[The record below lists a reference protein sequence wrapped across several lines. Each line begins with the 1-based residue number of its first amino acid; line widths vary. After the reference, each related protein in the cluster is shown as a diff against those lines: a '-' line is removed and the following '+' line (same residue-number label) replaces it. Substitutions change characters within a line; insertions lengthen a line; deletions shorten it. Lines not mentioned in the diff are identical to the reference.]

1 MNTLKI
7 TLLLLWLFAS
17 VGSQAQ
23 RARTQ
28 PARATA
34 PRDTSRLAPRLVL
47 LARNYGDS
55 VVLRWSPNRAGHFLA
70 GSQTG
75 YWVQR
80 IELSPRNPKGRA
92 MLLNPSP
99 LKPWPL
105 EEARRR
111 LKTTDKFPAMALQML
126 YGTGYTKSFTPDAAS
141 IIGLGEEQDAR
152 FGVALLAADFSPKAA
167 DALGL
172 RWVDR
177 QPRQADALY
186 LYRVYSANPKPAASD
201 LRDTASV
208 VIDPPDRVKPPPPL
222 VEAVENGDGVVTLVW
237 NRRNTQGAFSGF
249 YVERST
255 DGRTFRRLTDAP
267 YIQSKPDA
275 ATQKR
280 DTVRFR
286 AGRTGQSL
294 ITYTDSVR
302 VNYQRFQYRIIGVDA
317 FGDLSP
323 ASEVV
328 TGMARDLTPPAPP
341 RNLRT
346 QVIDNRQVR
355 VLWDKGVLPSSD
367 AAGYVVGRSH
377 DVNGPFE
384 PVTGAALP
392 VSLLEFIDKTP
403 KPYSNFY
410 TVGAVDTAGN
420 VAFAPAV
427 VAIIADVLPPK
438 APAGLTAET
447 DSNGVVRLAWPLA
460 KDDDIVAYKV
470 YRSYERDNDFYRQLT
485 PVGMANRTYSDT
497 LPAPILNDV
506 VYYKIEAIDRTGNH
520 STLSQAL
527 AVKVP
532 DHLPPVAPVV
542 RAVVVDAKGVTF
554 DILPSSSPD
563 AIEHRLYRREGDGAW
578 TWLRRITGRA
588 TIALSL
594 RDTTGRPGTT
604 YRYALTAV
612 DDAKLESPK
621 SFAVPVR
628 FGLGEALPVR
638 KLQATYDPNRRAV
651 TLRWEFANVT
661 EPYHFVVY
669 RALNGEGL
677 TMFRAVDSTKRDFQD
692 IAIPTTGPYQ
702 YAIRVYYHNR
712 GSSLLSQVV
721 RASK

>member
-1 MNTLKI
+1 MKFLTINS
-7 TLLLLWLFAS
+7 LLLLLLLLSFVTSA
-17 VGSQAQ
+17 QAQ
-23 RARTQ
+23 RNKPTS
-28 PARATA
+28 
-34 PRDTSRLAPRLVL
+34 RDTSRLAPRLVL

-55 VVLRWSPNRAGHFLA
+55 VVLRWSPNRSGHFLA

-80 IELSPRNPKGRA
+80 IELSPKTPKGKA
-92 MLLNPSP
+92 TLLTPSP
-99 LKPWPL
+99 LIPWPL

-111 LKTTDKFPAMALQML
+111 LKTTDKFPAMGLQML
-126 YGTGYTKSFTPDAAS
+126 YGTGYTKSFTPNAAS
-141 IIGLGEEQDAR
+141 IIDLSDEQDAR
-152 FGVALLAADFSPKAA
+152 FGVALLAAEFSPIAA

-186 LYRVYSANPKPAASD
+186 LYRVYPANPKPNASD

-208 VIDPPDRVKPPPPL
+208 VINPADRFKPVPPL
-222 VEAVENGDGVVTLVW
+222 IEAVQNGDGVVTLVW

-255 DGRTFRRLTDAP
+255 DGRTFRRLTDEP

-280 DTVRFR
+280 DTVHFR
-286 AGRTGQSL
+286 AGRSGQSL
-294 ITYTDSVR
+294 ITYTDSVW
-302 VNYQRFQYRIIGVDA
+302 VNYQKFQYRIIGIDA

-323 ASEVV
+323 ASEIV

-355 VLWDKGVLPSSD
+355 VLWDRGVLPSAD
-367 AAGYVVGRSH
+367 ASGYVVGRSR
-377 DVNGPFE
+377 DVGGPFE
-384 PVTGAALP
+384 PVTGASLP
-392 VSLLEFIDKTP
+392 VGLVEFTDKTP
-403 KPYSNFY
+403 RPYSNFY

-438 APAGLTAET
+438 APAELTAGT
-447 DSNGVVRLAWPLA
+447 DTNGVVRLAWPLA
-460 KDDDIVAYKV
+460 KDDDIVAYNV
-470 YRSYERDNDFYRQLT
+470 YRSYERDNEFYRQLT
-485 PVGMANRTYSDT
+485 PIGMAGRTYRDT

-520 STLSQAL
+520 SALSQAL
-527 AVKVP
+527 EVNVP

-554 DILPSSSPD
+554 DIVPSSSPD
-563 AIEHRLYRREGDGAW
+563 AVEHRLYRREGDGTW

-588 TIALSL
+588 TTALSL
-594 RDTTGRPGTT
+594 RDTTGRPGAT

-612 DDAKLESPK
+612 DEAKLESPK
-621 SFAVPVR
+621 SFAVPVQ
-628 FGLGEALPVR
+628 FGAVEALPVR

-651 TLRWEFANVT
+651 TLRWQFANMT

-677 TMFRAVDSTKRDFQD
+677 TLYKTVDSHKRDFQD
-692 IAIPTTGPYQ
+692 SVLAPSGHYAYAVRVQYHKRDASILSDIA
-702 YAIRVYYHNR
+702 RVNN
-712 GSSLLSQVV
+712 
-721 RASK
+721 